1 MLAAKARMAFC
12 GSITPEQKPMG
23 TQSKSGTGTKPG
35 PPRATTVK
43 TFMIAM
49 ASEVGPRLLAFRMSN
64 VLVGRMPDNHLAIN
78 HSSVSRRHA
87 TISVTPKG
95 VVIEDMNSQNGVTIN
110 GTAVKGKANIR
121 PGDIIR
127 IGHVPLFYFG
137 FINTQ
142 RPPEQELVDPA
153 IQITPLVPTL

>member
-1 MLAAKARMAFC
+1 M
-12 GSITPEQKPMG
+12 GVGDSI
-23 TQSKSGTGTKPG
+23 SGTGTKPG
-35 PPRATTVK
+35 KPRAAMVK

-49 ASEVGPRLLAFRMSN
+49 ASEVGPRLLAFNMNN

-78 HSSVSRRHA
+78 HASVSRRHA
-87 TISVTPKG
+87 TISITPKG

-110 GTAVKGKANIR
+110 GSAIHGKANIR

-137 FINTQ
+137 FINQQ
-142 RPPEQELVDPA
+142 RPPEQELVENS
-153 IQITPLVPTL
+153 IQITPIVPTL